1 MIGYT
6 GLALIASRNAQNF
19 LTSILLALLS
29 TSVILISVEIAAMMI
44 PLATI
49 FVLACSPRIFW
60 NQVIA
65 RIAGAHIAVL
75 GFFFVTEFDLF
86 KSQFD
91 ILTKLSGSGVAGWPS
106 NFVSP
111 SMIFGLAPNQ
121 YSGPYSSGT
130 RLFDALILLALL
142 AICITKVVHN
152 RKNIPLVA
160 ALFSMLGLVVI
171 ATQKWG
177 IDGYQTWKLITALT
191 PFFMLVLLSLLLV
204 TRNNEKSVFM
214 VAVAMFTVGATF
226 SWTGA
231 IWKDGQPSG
240 YIGQD
245 LAQILNLEKTS
256 TQTGLNVFLAPF
268 FETMAASVI
277 SGAPTRMV
285 SPTYTQQGQPILYRC
300 TITTTDKLPF
310 LPDHGP
316 IAAQRGQY
324 VLVGTPVCD

>member
-1 MIGYT
+1 
-6 GLALIASRNAQNF
+6 
-19 LTSILLALLS
+19 
-29 TSVILISVEIAAMMI
+29 
-44 PLATI
+44 
-49 FVLACSPRIFW
+49 
-60 NQVIA
+60 
-65 RIAGAHIAVL
+65 
-75 GFFFVTEFDLF
+75 
-86 KSQFD
+86 
-91 ILTKLSGSGVAGWPS
+91 
-106 NFVSP
+106 
-111 SMIFGLAPNQ
+111 
-121 YSGPYSSGT
+121 
-130 RLFDALILLALL
+130 
-142 AICITKVVHN
+142 
-152 RKNIPLVA
+152 
-160 ALFSMLGLVVI
+160 MLGLVAI

-177 IDGYQTWKLITALT
+177 TDGYQAWKLITALT

-204 TRNNEKSVFM
+204 TRNYEKSVFAI
-214 VAVAMFTVGATF
+214 AVAMFTVGATF
-226 SWTGA
+226 SWSGA

-277 SGAPTRMV
+277 SGAPTRLV

-324 VLVGTPVCD
+324 ILVGTPVCD